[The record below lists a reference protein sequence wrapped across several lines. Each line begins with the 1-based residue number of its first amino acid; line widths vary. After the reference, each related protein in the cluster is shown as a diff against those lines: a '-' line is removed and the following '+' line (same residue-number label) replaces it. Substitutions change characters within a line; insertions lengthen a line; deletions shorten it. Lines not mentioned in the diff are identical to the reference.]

1 MKKIKFLLYTA
12 VIFLCL
18 LILFF
23 LPKMSIGEVDKD
35 NLQVM
40 LKDINDTCNAALS
53 NPTESEV
60 KYLDL
65 LEKEEDPFT
74 KGKYASVLV
83 GLSSLNGDSD
93 GVVKY
98 GKIAVENYKKVPGG
112 ELFAISENKY
122 IAWSM
127 VRIGR
132 YSDAFVT
139 CNELLQLINDD
150 KHDVLSEND
159 IFDTEAL
166 VYSIYL
172 TTYCEFNVADKA
184 KIYYNKLLSIP
195 MNDELRFSKG
205 DEMYFSLMQY
215 AYFIKDYKLTH
226 EYATKLYELQ
236 LAIDKDK
243 GTEMADS
250 LLINL
255 GISNILLGN
264 FDEGIEQ
271 TKKAEKFFIELNSE
285 YSLESIYD
293 AYFKY
298 YSLQGDNQTALVYGN
313 KRLEILKKYDDI
325 VKYNDVLGVL
335 ISYINEN
342 NLDYNLSNLYKEFYE
357 TEVHLRENDKVSD
370 LLSTTITIN
379 NELNNSKLKAMQ
391 KTSILAKKSTF
402 IFIVSTL
409 ILLVLLNRL
418 RKLYNVKNESEK
430 KLAEM
435 VKYDSLTKTY
445 SRSYGY
451 DRLTDLI
458 KSGTDFSIAMIDID
472 NFKSINDTF
481 GHSTGDDILEL
492 LGSILT
498 ANLQEG
504 DFALRTGGEEF
515 IIALVNKN
523 KEESI
528 ELLKHY
534 SLLFSI
540 TKLPNGLN
548 VSFSTGIA
556 ERSNESLDNLII
568 KADKLL
574 YTAKNAGKN
583 IIF

>member
-574 YTAKNAGKN
+574 YNAKNAGKN